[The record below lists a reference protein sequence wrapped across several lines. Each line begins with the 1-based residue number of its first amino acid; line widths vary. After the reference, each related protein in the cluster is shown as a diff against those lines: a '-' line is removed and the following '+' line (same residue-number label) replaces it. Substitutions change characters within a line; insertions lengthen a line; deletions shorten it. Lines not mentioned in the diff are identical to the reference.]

1 MDKKR
6 VVHIVPHSH
15 IDLEWYWDHATAMR
29 WTTDIFTKAL
39 DLMRRDPDFRFS
51 QDQVALIRPFYEGL
65 GSADRAFFREM
76 VDEGRFGIVGGM
88 YVQPE
93 VAEPRGE
100 SLVRQILV
108 GKRWLASELGADVTV
123 GWMIDT
129 FGQISQLPQVLAKSG
144 FRYNAFG
151 RDIPAGMSADDFPSD
166 FWHESPDGSRILT
179 HLFPETYGGPGRLSA
194 LLRRSTT
201 RHMLVPYG
209 CDVTRP
215 EETSAAMIAKV
226 RERLEELGVSEQVE
240 QIKVS
245 TALDY
250 FRSVEAESDALPV
263 LTCDFNPPLQ
273 LQDLR
278 GLYTQRHRLKQLN
291 RAAEEAMLAAEV
303 ACSAAM
309 SRGRTY
315 PKETFGRLWPNVLHV
330 HFHDIIGGSHH
341 DPVYRSAMQRLQG
354 AHDEALAITRDAV
367 RAVAESSGG
376 DSPSGGQSLYVFNT
390 LSETRSELCELVLDA
405 GEEAPAVFDDAG
417 RPVPSRLV
425 DDGGG
430 GRRVEFVAEDVP
442 AVGGKSYRL
451 AARAGEGVGGKSCGR
466 AGETAIENDFFRV
479 SWDPGTGGLTQIHD
493 KRSGRDILD
502 PSVGQG
508 NELIAVVE
516 GNPDA
521 EGMLDLTDTC
531 FRSGDYPPDAI
542 DVERSGMHVGIVI
555 RGPFKDCRRV
565 QEVLLYDALPRID
578 FRTTLADF
586 TGGNVFV
593 KVSFP
598 LKLDWPRAGIDYE
611 TAFAA
616 TARPEGYYA
625 CQNWVDCSDGAW
637 GAALLNRGTP
647 GYWVGDGRLEMGLL
661 RSLADYTKYRERAL
675 DRTGGDFTRGEFA
688 EYEHSACTALLREHG
703 THEFLYSL
711 YPHEG
716 DWRESSVVSAGR
728 SVNAPLIAVRTQT
741 AGEEQSLLRAPPEF
755 AVTAIKAAESGRGLV
770 VRGYETTGRA
780 RSVCMKLPDWV
791 RCAAI
796 ADLLENEVRQLAVE
810 AGSVT
815 VHCRPHEIITL
826 LVSGD

>member
-1 MDKKR
+1 MSVKR

-15 IDLEWYWDHATAMR
+15 IDVEWYWDHATALR
-29 WTTDIFTKAL
+29 WSADIFMKAL

-65 GSADRAFFREM
+65 GPADRAFFREM
-76 VDEGRFGIVGGM
+76 VDQGRFGIVGGM

-108 GKRWLASELGADVTV
+108 GKQWLASELGADVEV

-144 FRYNAFG
+144 FRYYAFG
-151 RDIPAGMSADDFPSD
+151 RDIPAGMNADDFPSD
-166 FWHESPDGSRILT
+166 FWHESPDGSRVLT
-179 HLFPETYGGPGRLSA
+179 HLFPATYGGPWHLEKV
-194 LLRRSTT
+194 LRRSTT

-226 RERLEELGVSEQVE
+226 RKQLEELGATDQVE
-240 QIKVS
+240 QLRVS
-245 TALDY
+245 TAPDY
-250 FRSVEAESDALPV
+250 FRAVEAEADALPV

-309 SRGRTY
+309 ARGRAY
-315 PKETFGRLWPNVLHV
+315 PKEAFDRLWPNLLHV
-330 HFHDIIGGSHH
+330 QFHDIIGGSHH
-341 DPVYRSAMQRLQG
+341 DPVYRSAMRRLG
-354 AHDEALAITRDAV
+354 AVHDEAQTLARDAV
-367 RAVAESSGG
+367 RTVAGASAG
-376 DSPSGGQSLYVFNT
+376 DSPKGGLWLYVFNM
-390 LSETRSELCELVLDA
+390 LSEMRTELCELALNE
-405 GEEAPAVFDDAG
+405 GEDAPAVLDDAG
-417 RPVPSRLV
+417 RAVPSRVV
-425 DDGGG
+425 DDAGG
-430 GRRVEFVAEDVP
+430 GRRVEFVAENVP
-442 AVGGKSYRL
+442 AVGGKSYRM
-451 AARAGEGVGGKSCGR
+451 AARTGEGAGGKSRGR
-466 AGETAIENDFFRV
+466 SGETAIENDFFRV

-493 KRSGRDILD
+493 KRSGCAVLD
-502 PSVGQG
+502 PSVGHG

-521 EGMLDLTDTC
+521 EGMLDLTDTS
-531 FRSGDYPPDAI
+531 FRSRDYTPDAI
-542 DVERSGMHVGIVI
+542 DVETSDIHVGVVI

-586 TGGNVFV
+586 AGGNVFV

-598 LKLDWPRAGIDYE
+598 LSLDWSRARIDYE
-611 TAFAA
+611 TAFA
-616 TARPEGYYA
+616 TTTRPEGYYA
-625 CQNWVDCSDGAW
+625 CQNWVDCSDGGS

-647 GYWVGDGRLEMGLL
+647 GYWVGGGRLEMGLL
-661 RSLADYTKYRERAL
+661 RSLADYTRYRERAL
-675 DRTGGDFTRGEFA
+675 ERTGGDFTRGEFA
-688 EYEHSACTALLREHG
+688 EYEHSACSALLREHG
-703 THEFLYSL
+703 THEFHYSL

-716 DWRESSVVSAGR
+716 DWRESGVVSAGR
-728 SVNAPLIAVRTQT
+728 SVNAPLIAVRTRG
-741 AGEEQSLLRAPPEF
+741 AGEATSLFSAPPEF
-755 AVTAIKAAESGRGLV
+755 AVAAIKAAESGRGLV

-780 RSVCMKLPDWV
+780 RTVRLTLPDWAGRASV
-791 RCAAI
+791 T
-796 ADLLENEVRQLAVE
+796 DLLENEVRELAVE
-810 AGSVT
+810 DGSVT
-815 VHCRPHEIITL
+815 VPSRPHEIITL
-826 LVSGD
+826 LVNGD